1 MKWMGGSVSQSME
14 GFRAKFRVATMV
26 LLALWIGLAGLYGMI
41 KPISNGCTMTYMY
54 PTYIPIPTPA
64 NVSSTKYGLH
74 LYHEGWK
81 RIDFN
86 DHLKKLTGV
95 PVLFIPG
102 NGGSYKQVRSV
113 AAESDRAYQGG
124 PLERSFYQEVSQ
136 SLGEGVDF
144 DVTNTPLPYQYTSML
159 DWFAVDLEG
168 EHSAMD
174 GRILEEH
181 TDYVVYA
188 IHRV

>member
-102 NGGSYKQVRSV
+102 NGGSYKQASFLFMTSNVSKQYFHHMPVYCLKSIPCLDFWLRSSV
-113 AAESDRAYQGG
+113 VSI
-124 PLERSFYQEVSQ
+124 LISFFCVKFSIWECY
-136 SLGEGVDF
+136 
-144 DVTNTPLPYQYTSML
+144 
-159 DWFAVDLEG
+159 
-168 EHSAMD
+168 
-174 GRILEEH
+174 
-181 TDYVVYA
+181 
-188 IHRV
+188 